1 MNSIRSA
8 FMNLSP
14 NVRKN
19 IYLTCLIL
27 IILIFSVL
35 AYNAKTRSEATRE
48 KTIKVED
55 MLDYQEGVFEESII
69 QRVDRKVEDEI
80 DKIKVSTQKKLDS
93 LSNDIVEIK
102 RMLKENRTSNDQQV
116 TSSSSGRQN
125 RGRQDIDNREHLNG
139 NDLTQ
144 EEAYERLKQIN
155 RSINRDLAAFD
166 PPSFQNEEEQS
177 VEKVLPS
184 SQDNNI
190 QNDENGIEIFHVSQ
204 DTQKE
209 KINYD
214 IINLTSGSFM
224 PGHLLTGVITS
235 TGNNQ
240 PVPMLVRINNLAQLP
255 NEIKED
261 LKGCFV
267 VASGTAALDQER
279 ILTRLVSLSC
289 VTRDG
294 IAIIDEEVKGWV
306 ADQDSRPGLLA
317 KPIAKFG
324 AHLARSALAGFIG
337 GLGAAVNESTYIR
350 SRDAL
355 GGESARFKDTEIDTI
370 FKAGIGKGIENV
382 TSDLEKFYMDLAK
395 STLPVLEVGPTKNIT
410 VVLKEEA
417 KLHIKARKNKKEE
430 KDNKFWIKK

>member
-35 AYNAKTRSEATRE
+35 AYNAKTRSEATKE

-80 DKIKVSTQKKLDS
+80 DKIKASTQKKLDS

-102 RMLKENRTSNDQQV
+102 RILKENRTSNDQQV
-116 TSSSSGRQN
+116 TGPSPEK
-125 RGRQDIDNREHLNG
+125 QDIDNREHLNR

-166 PPSFQNEEEQS
+166 PPSFQNEEKLS
-177 VEKVLPS
+177 DEKVSPS
-184 SQDNNI
+184 SQDDNI
-190 QNDENGIEIFHVSQ
+190 QNDENRIEIFQVSQ

-209 KINYD
+209 KLNYD
-214 IINLTSGSFM
+214 TINLTSGSFM

-240 PVPMLVRINNLAQLP
+240 PVPMLIRINNLAQLP

-294 IAIIDEEVKGWV
+294 VAIIDEEVKGWV

-324 AHLARSALAGFIG
+324 THLARSALAGFIG

-350 SRDAL
+350 RQDPL
-355 GGESARFKDTEIDTI
+355 GGESARFKDTEVDTI
-370 FKAGIGKGIENV
+370 FKAGVGKGIENV

-417 KLHIKARKNKKEE
+417 KLRIKARKNKKEE
-430 KDNKFWIKK
+430 EKDVKFWIKK